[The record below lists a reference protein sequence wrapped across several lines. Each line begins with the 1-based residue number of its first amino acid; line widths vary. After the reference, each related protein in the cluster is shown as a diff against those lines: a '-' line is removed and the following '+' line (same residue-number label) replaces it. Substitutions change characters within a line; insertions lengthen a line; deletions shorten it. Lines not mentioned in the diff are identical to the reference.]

1 MSTPVVTLRTV
12 ESVSRIQAI
21 LNDETRAHNG
31 FPVVEDYDPDSALA
45 VCVLCCFNTPASL
58 FIVAVYPCFRTS
70 KPRTDDL
77 KDSFSRRNYWSCSN
91 LT

>member
-45 VCVLCCFNTPASL
+45 VCVF
-58 FIVAVYPCFRTS
+58 
-70 KPRTDDL
+70 
-77 KDSFSRRNYWSCSN
+77 
-91 LT
+91 